1 MLRPLIF
8 LLLLSAPVHAVQYDF
23 SSGWNL
29 FSPILSSPAPVETY
43 LTQIG
48 INAQSDVTKIWN
60 YDSSAGWTSHVPGE
74 DNSANSRFEQFESNK
89 GYWFLMN
96 AARSANLSDAYNS
109 YSLLLSGSGWKLI
122 GLSSSQSVP
131 LDSNNFLLEANF
143 SNGSISDIR
152 KIWGYDGAW
161 TSFTP
166 TEASNSLT
174 SLDPGRAYWFLM
186 LSDLEMNS
194 QNINLS
200 DLFPPACPGCPSIGN

>member
-8 LLLLSAPVHAVQYDF
+8 LLLLSAPIHAVQYDF

-29 FSPILSSPAPVETY
+29 FSHILSSPAPVETY
-43 LTQIG
+43 FTTIG
-48 INAQSDVTKIWN
+48 ITTQNDVTKIWN
-60 YDSSAGWTSHVPGE
+60 YDSSAGWTSFVPGE
-74 DNSANSRFEQFESNK
+74 DNSGSSRFEQFEANK
-89 GYWFLMN
+89 GYWVLMN
-96 AARSANLSDAYNS
+96 AARSANLSDAYSS

-143 SNGSISDIR
+143 SSGSINDIR
-152 KIWGYDGAW
+152 KIWGFDGVW
-161 TSFTP
+161 TSYTP
-166 TEASNSLT
+166 SEASNSLS

>member
-1 MLRPLIF
+1 MFRPLLF
-8 LLLLSAPVHAVQYDF
+8 LLLLSAPIHAVQYNF
-23 SSGWNL
+23 TSGWNL
-29 FSPILSSPAPVETY
+29 FSPVLSSPEPVDTY
-43 LTQIG
+43 LTRIG
-48 INAQSDVTKIWN
+48 LKAQNDVAKIWN
-60 YDSSAGWTSHVPGE
+60 YDSSSGWKSHVPGG
-74 DNSANSRFEQFESNK
+74 DNSGGFEQLEPNK

-143 SNGSISDIR
+143 SSGSINDIR

-161 TSFTP
+161 ASYAP
-166 TEASNSLT
+166 TEASNGLT
-174 SLDPGRAYWFLM
+174 ALEPGRAYWFLM

>member
-1 MLRPLIF
+1 MLRPLFI
-8 LLLLSAPVHAVQYDF
+8 LLLFSVPTQAVQYDF

-29 FSPILSSPAPVETY
+29 FSPILSSPAPVDTY
-43 LTQIG
+43 LTSIG
-48 INAQSDVTKIWN
+48 ISAQNDVTKIWN
-60 YDSSAGWTSHVPGE
+60 YDSSVGWRSYVPGG
-74 DNSANSRFEQFESNK
+74 DNSGSSRFEQFEANK
-89 GYWFLMN
+89 GYWVLMN
-96 AARSANLSDAYNS
+96 SARSANLSDAYNS
-109 YSLLLSGSGWKLI
+109 YSLLLAGSGWKLI

-143 SNGSISDIR
+143 SSGSINDIR

-174 SLDPGRAYWFLM
+174 SLDPGKAYWFLM

-194 QNINLS
+194 QNVNLS

>member
-1 MLRPLIF
+1 MFRPLLF
-8 LLLLSAPVHAVQYDF
+8 LLLLSAPIHAVQYNF
-23 SSGWNL
+23 TSSWNL
-29 FSPILSSPAPVETY
+29 FSPVLSSPEPVDTY
-43 LTQIG
+43 LTRIG
-48 INAQSDVTKIWN
+48 LNTQNDVAKIWT
-60 YDSSAGWTSHVPGE
+60 YDSDTGWKSHVPGE
-74 DNSANSRFEQFESNK
+74 NNSSSSRFEKFEANK

-96 AARSANLSDAYNS
+96 VARSANLSDAYNS
-109 YSLLLSGSGWKLI
+109 YSLLLSGTGWRLV

-143 SNGSISDIR
+143 SSGSINDIR

-161 TSFTP
+161 TSLTP

-174 SLDPGRAYWFLM
+174 SLDPGKAYWFLM
-186 LSDLEMNS
+186 LSDLEINS